1 MPNTLSLLVSLA
13 MIALVVALFVRVKKK
28 LGPV

>member
-13 MIALVVALFVRVKKK
+13 MIAVAVALFVGVKKK
-28 LGPV
+28 MGPV